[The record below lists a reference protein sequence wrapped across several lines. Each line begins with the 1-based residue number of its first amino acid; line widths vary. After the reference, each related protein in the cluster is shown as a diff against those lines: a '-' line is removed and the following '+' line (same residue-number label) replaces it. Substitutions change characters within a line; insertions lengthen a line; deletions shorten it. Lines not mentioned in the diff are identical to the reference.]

1 MHTGEEKLMENQL
14 SNPTPLYLRVAAGPP
29 INEGRFVRGSRGPL
43 ELFSWTLLRPR
54 GPPIKP
60 ALFDRGPGDPPSK
73 PVLFHRGSH
82 CHPKMYLSS
91 PLGSI

>member
-1 MHTGEEKLMENQL
+1 MHTDEEKLMENQL

-60 ALFDRGPGDPPSK
+60 ALFDRGPRGPPLANQFSFIGG
-73 PVLFHRGSH
+73 PTATQR
-82 CHPKMYLSS
+82 C
-91 PLGSI
+91 I

>member
-1 MHTGEEKLMENQL
+1 MHTDEEKLMENQL

-60 ALFDRGPGDPPSK
+60 ALFDRGPRGPPLANRSSFIGG
-73 PVLFHRGSH
+73 PTATQRG
-82 CHPKMYLSS
+82 
-91 PLGSI
+91 I